1 MGIGEEDV
9 RQHNPEIIYSSLSA
23 FGYEGFRGGYRGR
36 EELGQAPTGIQTRW
50 GGDGE
55 PMMYPQAL
63 CDYGAGN
70 FAAFATLA
78 ALYHRMRTGEG
89 QHVHASLIH
98 TATYHQLPYMLN
110 FEGRIWDEPE
120 GQEAKGW
127 GPLDRLYPAADRWFY
142 LAALRD
148 VDRKQLAQVEG
159 LAGIEHLSGTD
170 LEVALEVRFATAPA
184 VVWVERLSALGM
196 GAHVLM
202 DYDEVMEVADVKAR
216 GLSIV
221 REHPQAGPIRLVGP
235 SRRLFLTPTR
245 PPFLPDL
252 QVMTAVRW

>member
-1 MGIGEEDV
+1 MPRSSIPRPTTSSRTCSTV
-9 RQHNPEIIYSSLSA
+9 R
-23 FGYEGFRGGYRGR
+23 EG
-36 EELGQAPTGIQTRW
+36 
-50 GGDGE
+50 
-55 PMMYPQAL
+55 
-63 CDYGAGN
+63 
-70 FAAFATLA
+70 
-78 ALYHRMRTGEG
+78 
-89 QHVHASLIH
+89 
-98 TATYHQLPYMLN
+98 
-110 FEGRIWDEPE
+110 IWDEPG

-170 LEVALEVRFATAPA
+170 LEEALEARFATAPA

-221 REHPQAGPIRLVGP
+221 REHPQAGPIPPGGP
-235 SRRLFLTPTR
+235 LRRLFLTPTQATFPAG
-245 PPFLPDL
+245 PPGYDSRAVASTSNCQSRLMPWWRKGSWPKGCPRAWHSWGSSVSHLLPRCS
-252 QVMTAVRW
+252 VFM